1 MLRAGLCGACRR
13 AREIVSSRGSRFVLC
28 DRSRM
33 DPAYPRYPVLPRLTC
48 DGFDPVTAAHPGPMT
63 ADTPARTADIRIRQ
77 AGPAD
82 VPTILKFIVQLAAY
96 ERLSAEVHATE
107 EALHETL
114 FGARPAAE
122 VLLAALDGADVG
134 FALFF
139 ETYSTFLAR
148 RGMHLEDLF
157 VAEHARGRGVGR
169 ALLVRLARESVAR
182 GYGRLEWSVLTWNRP
197 AIAFYQRLGAFSLDG
212 WETFRLHRE
221 GLDALATDTR
231 TSHAP
236 HD

>member
-1 MLRAGLCGACRR
+1 MLRAGLCGACRH
-13 AREIVSSRGSRFVLC
+13 AREIVSGRGSRFVLC
-28 DRSRM
+28 GRSRT
-33 DPAYPRYPVLPRLTC
+33 DASYPRYPILPRLTC
-48 DGFDPVTAAHPGPMT
+48 DGFDPLIAAPSDPMT
-63 ADTPARTADIRIRQ
+63 PETTARAADIRIRQ
-77 AGPAD
+77 AGPDD
-82 VPTILKFIVQLAAY
+82 VPTILDFIVQLAAY
-96 ERLSAEVHATE
+96 ERLSMEVEATE
-107 EALHETL
+107 AALRETL
-114 FGARPAAE
+114 FGDRPAAE

-157 VAEHARGRGVGR
+157 VVEHARGRGVGR
-169 ALLVRLARESVAR
+169 ALLGRLARESVAR

-197 AIAFYQRLGAFSLDG
+197 AIEFYRRLGAFSLDG

-221 GLDALATDTR
+221 GLDALAADTG